1 MWVELK
7 SYQFRCMQ
15 GYFPKDVSSGKKR
28 NGEAALFI
36 SVVFEFSGADMGW
49 MSVPGWVG
57 GCSVNLLPHLPAPV
71 LRASYL

>member
-1 MWVELK
+1 
-7 SYQFRCMQ
+7 MQ

-36 SVVFEFSGADMGW
+36 SVIFEFNGVDMGW

-57 GCSVNLLPHLPAPV
+57 GHSVNLLPHLPAPV
-71 LRASYL
+71 LVPSYLQV

>member
-28 NGEAALFI
+28 NGEVALFI
-36 SVVFEFSGADMGW
+36 TLILEFSGIDMGW
-49 MSVPGWVG
+49 ISVADLFVDVSTCLGRWMD
-57 GCSVNLLPHLPAPV
+57 AM
-71 LRASYL
+71 